1 LASQEPYAEAALLSG
16 NVTFFH
22 AFKFTQVDHLRV
34 LHHQRKKRINTM
46 GAGNLIEIARVRDA
60 IGCRELL
67 ERARHYDKSNKNT
80 APRASMLL
88 QTVASLIHDFGRM
101 KVSSEE
107 GFEILEQIRIAAIEG
122 FDKLKFSVDSRQS
135 VPVSSAQWEPMRR
148 VMLAFKAMRNHYKRI
163 YMGLLEDEGLQTRT
177 VIQGTANS
185 LRTVMPLAR
194 AMDCQSRMI
203 AFALL
208 NQVSLDAAEWDEL
221 SVMARH
227 LRVSTF
233 LDEALPDP
241 CALIRPNTARALYVY
256 PMLLWLAKPHSLSG
270 TQLQIVDKL
279 ARKWSAKV
287 GFRIDAG
294 QTCKENLQGPSIALT
309 HDHALRLDT
318 HKLLRSVVELRAEIA
333 DPMGTKQSGLPAGM
347 SLSQVGDLLN
357 FLEGA
362 WGSSGWLD
370 GSEGMKDE
378 SVDVSMRL
386 GLPISRESIASEGAG
401 TLPKANQVWFSRS
414 QGEAVKYFPA
424 TGTIVRK
431 HSLPAASS
439 GMLLSLSTK
448 KARPSELVIGVLHA
462 CAQVTDV
469 DLAPPFESRLLLKT
483 LPGTGRAVD
492 ILLADS
498 LQLESAYCLYA
509 QDLDEH
515 PSSIV
520 MPAGRCQVPCE
531 IEVRET
537 SSSYKARLE
546 IKIERIA
553 GFERLSLTKI

>member
-1 LASQEPYAEAALLSG
+1 
-16 NVTFFH
+16 
-22 AFKFTQVDHLRV
+22 
-34 LHHQRKKRINTM
+34 M

-67 ERARHYDKSNKNT
+67 ERARQYDKNNKHAT
-80 APRASMLL
+80 PRASMLL

-122 FDKLKFSVDSRQS
+122 FEKLKFSAAPRQAVPMNS
-135 VPVSSAQWEPMRR
+135 VNWEAMRR

-194 AMDCQSRMI
+194 ALDCQSRMI
-203 AFALL
+203 AFGLL
-208 NQVSLDAAEWDEL
+208 NQISLASSEWDEL

-256 PMLLWLAKPHSLSG
+256 PILLWLSKPHAR
-270 TQLQIVDKL
+270 TNTELQIVEKL
-279 ARKWSAKV
+279 ARKWAAKV

-294 QTCKENLQGPSIALT
+294 QTRKDNPQGPSIALT
-309 HDHALRLDT
+309 QEHVVRLDT
-318 HKLLRSVVELRAEIA
+318 HKLLRSLIERRSEIA

-347 SLSQVGDLLN
+347 TLAQVVDLLN
-357 FLEGA
+357 LLESV
-362 WGSSGWLD
+362 WGNSGWLD
-370 GSEGMKDE
+370 GSDGMGGE
-378 SVDVSMRL
+378 SIDVMMRM
-386 GLPISRESIASEGAG
+386 GLPISREASFNVAKDDSLNAMQG
-401 TLPKANQVWFSRS
+401 WFSRS
-414 QGEAVKYFPA
+414 QGEPVKYFSSA
-424 TGTIVRK
+424 RTIVRK
-431 HSLPAASS
+431 QMQPAAGL
-439 GMLLSLSTK
+439 GMLISLSTK
-448 KARPSELVIGVLHA
+448 KARPSELIIGVLQE
-462 CAQVTDV
+462 CVQVTDIE
-469 DLAPPFESRLLLKT
+469 LAPPSESRLVLST

-492 ILLADS
+492 VMLPDGLHF
-498 LQLESAYCLYA
+498 ESAYCLYA
-509 QDLDEH
+509 QELDEH

-520 MPAGRCQVPCE
+520 LPAGRCHVPCD
-531 IEVRET
+531 IEVREAAGV
-537 SSSYKARLE
+537 YKARLE
-546 IKIERIA
+546 IKMERIA
-553 GFERLSLTKI
+553 GFERLSLTKL

>member
-1 LASQEPYAEAALLSG
+1 
-16 NVTFFH
+16 
-22 AFKFTQVDHLRV
+22 
-34 LHHQRKKRINTM
+34 M

-60 IGCRELL
+60 IGCSELL
-67 ERARHYDKSNKNT
+67 ERARQYDKNNKNT

-122 FDKLKFSVDSRQS
+122 FDKIKFAGVTRQS
-135 VPVSSAQWEPMRR
+135 VPMTSAHWEPMRR

-194 AMDCQSRMI
+194 ALDCQSRMI
-203 AFALL
+203 AFSLM
-208 NQVSLDAAEWDEL
+208 NQITLDTAEWDEL

-256 PMLLWLAKPHSLSG
+256 PVLLWLARPHSLSSG
-270 TQLQIVDKL
+270 ELQLVEKL
-279 ARKWSAKV
+279 ARRWAAKV

-294 QTCKENLQGPSIALT
+294 KTRKDNPQGPSIALT
-309 HDHALRLDT
+309 PDHMLRLDT
-318 HKLLRSVVELRAEIA
+318 HKLLRSLIERRTEIA
-333 DPMGTKQSGLPAGM
+333 DPMGAKRSGLPAEM
-347 SLSQVGDLLN
+347 SLSQVVELLN
-357 FLEGA
+357 SLEA
-362 WGSSGWLD
+362 SWGNSGWLD
-370 GSEGMKDE
+370 SNEGVNFE
-378 SVDVSMRL
+378 FVDITMRL
-386 GLPISRESIASEGAG
+386 GLATSHEATLNGGKDESFNGMHG
-401 TLPKANQVWFSRS
+401 WFSRS
-414 QGEAVKYFPA
+414 QGEKVKYHA
-424 TGTIVRK
+424 GSRTIARK
-431 HSLPAASS
+431 HSHPAASL
-439 GMLLSLSTK
+439 GMLVSLSTK
-448 KARPSELVIGVLHA
+448 RERPSELIVGVLQA
-462 CAQVTDV
+462 CSQVTDL
-469 DLAPPFESRLLLKT
+469 DLAPPFETRLVLET

-492 ILLADS
+492 AMFSDS
-498 LQLESAYCLYA
+498 AHFESAYCLYA
-509 QDLDEH
+509 QELDEH

-520 MPAGRCQVPCE
+520 LPAGRCPVPCV
-531 IEVRET
+531 IEVRE
-537 SSSYKARLE
+537 SGSVYKARLE
-546 IKIERIA
+546 IMIQRIA

>member
-1 LASQEPYAEAALLSG
+1 
-16 NVTFFH
+16 
-22 AFKFTQVDHLRV
+22 
-34 LHHQRKKRINTM
+34 M

-67 ERARHYDKSNKNT
+67 ERARQYDKNNKHAT
-80 APRASMLL
+80 PRASMLL

-122 FDKLKFSVDSRQS
+122 FDKIKFSTATRQPVPMNS
-135 VPVSSAQWEPMRR
+135 VNWEAMRR

-194 AMDCQSRMI
+194 ALDCQSRMI
-203 AFALL
+203 AFGLL
-208 NQVSLDAAEWDEL
+208 NQISLASSEWDEL

-256 PMLLWLAKPHSLSG
+256 PILLWLSKPHARTTG
-270 TQLQIVDKL
+270 ELQIVEKL
-279 ARKWSAKV
+279 ARKWAAKV

-294 QTCKENLQGPSIALT
+294 QSRKDNPQGPSIALT
-309 HDHALRLDT
+309 QEHVVRLDT
-318 HKLLRSVVELRAEIA
+318 HKLLRSLIERRSEIA
-333 DPMGTKQSGLPAGM
+333 DPMGIKQSGLPAAM
-347 SLSQVGDLLN
+347 TLSQVVDLLN
-357 FLEGA
+357 FLEGV
-362 WGSSGWLD
+362 WGNSGWLD
-370 GSEGMKDE
+370 GSDGMGGE
-378 SVDVSMRL
+378 SIDVMMRM
-386 GLPISRESIASEGAG
+386 GLPISREASFSGVNVGVNVGANVG
-401 TLPKANQVWFSRS
+401 AKGDALNSMQGWFSRS
-414 QGEAVKYFPA
+414 QGEPVKYFSA
-424 TGTIVRK
+424 AGTIVRK
-431 HSLPAASS
+431 QMQPAAGL
-439 GMLLSLSTK
+439 GMLVSLSTK
-448 KARPSELVIGVLHA
+448 KARPSELILGVLQE
-462 CAQVTDV
+462 CVQVTDAE
-469 DLAPPFESRLLLKT
+469 LAPPSESRLVINT

-492 ILLADS
+492 VMLPDGLHF
-498 LQLESAYCLYA
+498 ESAYCLYA
-509 QDLDEH
+509 QELDEH

-520 MPAGRCQVPCE
+520 LPAGRCHVPCE
-531 IEVRET
+531 IEVREAAGV
-537 SSSYKARLE
+537 YKARLE
-546 IKIERIA
+546 IKMAHIA